1 MDAIELNA
9 ALYAK
14 MEEELTDFANWLLK
28 QPPEVILNHAIEY
41 AAKFDIV
48 SIMET
53 TELSA
58 DKARALLSL
67 EEPLD
72 AIFKDYDDSPQNS
85 LDVLVSFIQD
95 KADELLSTNQANAAV
110 QVYPYSG
117 EVAEREGDLEWY
129 RQSHKLN
136 IACKN
141 EIEGAIAR
149 NYENNTLS
157 DEAVHQVV
165 AQFGLPRSAFVLV
178 NTIREKDWDGRIS
191 HDNKAWA
198 KRVPVYPDVDTFGQN
213 KRLKYVVDC
222 NAGLTDIFVNILRR
236 EYRQH
241 YPFFCRS
248 KEPKPPSHE
257 RYSRPCLCSGVAPR
271 GVQHPSVGNGL
282 PLVS

>member
-165 AQFGLPRSAFVLV
+165 AQFGLPRTAFVLV
-178 NTIREKDWDGRIS
+178 NTIREKEWDGRIS

-198 KRVPVYPDVDTFGQN
+198 KRVPVYPDVDAFGQN

-222 NAGLTDIFVNILRR
+222 NTGLTDIFVNILRR
-236 EYRQH
+236 EYRQQEQ
-241 YPFFCRS
+241 PQQV
-248 KEPKPPSHE
+248 K
-257 RYSRPCLCSGVAPR
+257 
-271 GVQHPSVGNGL
+271 PSVRDKLKVQPKRNSPKISANSKGQER
-282 PLVS
+282 

>member
-14 MEEELTDFANWLLK
+14 MEAEMTDFANWLLK

-41 AAKFDIV
+41 ATKFDIV

-53 TELSA
+53 TDLSEE
-58 DKARALLSL
+58 KARALLSL

-72 AIFKDYDDSPQNS
+72 AIYKDYGESSSNA
-85 LDVLVSFIQD
+85 LDVLVSFIED
-95 KADELLSTNQANAAV
+95 KADELLSANQANAAV

-141 EIEGAIAR
+141 EIKGAIAH
-149 NYENNTLS
+149 NYADNTLS

-165 AQFGLPRSAFVLV
+165 AQFGLPRTAFVLV
-178 NTIREKDWDGRIS
+178 NTIRVKDWDGRIS

-198 KRVPVYPDVDTFGQN
+198 KRVPVYPDVDAFGQN

-236 EYRQH
+236 EYRQQEQ
-241 YPFFCRS
+241 PQQV
-248 KEPKPPSHE
+248 K
-257 RYSRPCLCSGVAPR
+257 
-271 GVQHPSVGNGL
+271 PSVRDKLKVQPKRNSPKISANSKGQER
-282 PLVS
+282 

>member
-9 ALYAK
+9 ALFAK
-14 MEEELTDFANWLLK
+14 MNDEMKDFADWLLK

-41 AAKFDIV
+41 ATKFDIV

-53 TELSA
+53 TDLSA
-58 DKARALLSL
+58 EKARALLSL

-72 AIFKDYDDSPQNS
+72 AIYKDYGESSSNS
-85 LDVLVSFIQD
+85 LDVLVSFIDD
-95 KADELLSTNQANAAV
+95 KADELLSANQANAAV

-149 NYENNTLS
+149 NYSNNTLS

-165 AQFGLPRSAFVLV
+165 AKFGLPRTAFVLV

-191 HDNKAWA
+191 RDNKAWA

-236 EYRQH
+236 EYRQQEQ
-241 YPFFCRS
+241 PQQV
-248 KEPKPPSHE
+248 K
-257 RYSRPCLCSGVAPR
+257 
-271 GVQHPSVGNGL
+271 PSVRDKLKVQPKKNSPKISANFKGKEER
-282 PLVS
+282 

>member
-14 MEEELTDFANWLLK
+14 MEAEMTDFANWLLK

-41 AAKFDIV
+41 ATKFDIV

-53 TELSA
+53 TEFSA
-58 DKARALLSL
+58 EKARALLSL

-72 AIFKDYDDSPQNS
+72 AIYKDYGESSSNS
-85 LDVLVSFIQD
+85 LDVLVSFIED
-95 KADELLSTNQANAAV
+95 NADELLSANQANAAV

-117 EVAEREGDLEWY
+117 EVAEREGDPEWY

-141 EIEGAIAR
+141 EIEWAIAQ
-149 NYENNTLS
+149 NYSNNTLN

-165 AQFGLPRSAFVLV
+165 AKFGLPRTAFVLV
-178 NTIREKDWDGRIS
+178 NTIREKGWDGRIS

-198 KRVPVYPDVDTFGQN
+198 KRVPVYPDVDAFGQN

-236 EYRQH
+236 EYRQQEQ
-241 YPFFCRS
+241 PQQV
-248 KEPKPPSHE
+248 K
-257 RYSRPCLCSGVAPR
+257 
-271 GVQHPSVGNGL
+271 PSVRDKLKVQPKRNSPKISANSKGQER
-282 PLVS
+282 

>member
-14 MEEELTDFANWLLK
+14 MEAEMTDFANWLLK

-41 AAKFDIV
+41 ATKFDIV

-53 TELSA
+53 TDLSA

-141 EIEGAIAR
+141 EIEGRLPVTMRTTPSAMKRYIKWWRSLACLGLL
-149 NYENNTLS
+149 LS
-157 DEAVHQVV
+157 WSIPSGKRIGMVGSPMTTRRGQSE
-165 AQFGLPRSAFVLV
+165 FRS
-178 NTIREKDWDGRIS
+178 IPMWM
-191 HDNKAWA
+191 
-198 KRVPVYPDVDTFGQN
+198 
-213 KRLKYVVDC
+213 
-222 NAGLTDIFVNILRR
+222 
-236 EYRQH
+236 
-241 YPFFCRS
+241 
-248 KEPKPPSHE
+248 
-257 RYSRPCLCSGVAPR
+257 
-271 GVQHPSVGNGL
+271 
-282 PLVS
+282 PLVRTSGSNMWWTAMPVLRIFS

>member
-1 MDAIELNA
+1 MTTEELNQ
-9 ALYAK
+9 ALYDK
-14 MEEELTDFANWLLK
+14 MNEEMKQYANWLLK
-28 QPPEVILNHAIEY
+28 QPPEVILNNAIEY
-41 AAKFDIV
+41 ATKFDIV

-58 DKARALLSL
+58 DEARALLSM

-72 AIFKDYDDSPQNS
+72 AIYKDYEGSPQNS

-95 KADELLSTNQANAAV
+95 KADELVSANQANAAV

-117 EVAEREGDLEWY
+117 EVAEQEGDLEWY

-136 IACKN
+136 IACKD
-141 EIEGAIAR
+141 EIEWSIAR

-165 AQFGLPRSAFVLV
+165 AQYGLPRTAFVSV
-178 NTIREKDWDGRIS
+178 NTIREKEWDGRIS

-213 KRLKYVVDC
+213 KRLKYVVNC

-236 EYRQH
+236 EYRHQEQQQV
-241 YPFFCRS
+241 
-248 KEPKPPSHE
+248 K
-257 RYSRPCLCSGVAPR
+257 
-271 GVQHPSVGNGL
+271 PSVRQKLQTKQPPKNAPKISAHFKGKER
-282 PLVS
+282 

>member
-14 MEEELTDFANWLLK
+14 MEAEMTDFANWLLK

-41 AAKFDIV
+41 ATKFDIV
-48 SIMET
+48 SIMEG

-58 DKARALLSL
+58 EKARALLSL

-72 AIFKDYDDSPQNS
+72 AIYKDYGESSSNS
-85 LDVLVSFIQD
+85 LDVLVSFIDD
-95 KADELLSTNQANAAV
+95 KADELLSANQANAAV

-141 EIEGAIAR
+141 EIEWAIAQ
-149 NYENNTLS
+149 NYSNNTLN

-165 AQFGLPRSAFVLV
+165 TKFGLPRTAFVLV

-198 KRVPVYPDVDTFGQN
+198 KRVPVYPDVDAFGQN

-222 NAGLTDIFVNILRR
+222 NAGLTDVFVNILRR
-236 EYRQH
+236 EYRQQEQ
-241 YPFFCRS
+241 PQQV
-248 KEPKPPSHE
+248 K
-257 RYSRPCLCSGVAPR
+257 
-271 GVQHPSVGNGL
+271 PSVRDKLKVQPKRNSPKISANSKGQER
-282 PLVS
+282 

>member
-53 TELSA
+53 TDLSA
-58 DKARALLSL
+58 EKARALLSL

-72 AIFKDYDDSPQNS
+72 AIYKDYGESSSNS
-85 LDVLVSFIQD
+85 LDVLVSFIED
-95 KADELLSTNQANAAV
+95 KADELLSANQANAAV

-136 IACKN
+136 IACKD
-141 EIEGAIAR
+141 EIEWAIAQ
-149 NYENNTLS
+149 NYSNNILS

-165 AQFGLPRSAFVLV
+165 AKFGLPRTAFVLV
-178 NTIREKDWDGRIS
+178 NTIREKEWDGRIS

-198 KRVPVYPDVDTFGQN
+198 KRVPVYPDVDAFGQN

-236 EYRQH
+236 EYRQQEQ
-241 YPFFCRS
+241 S
-248 KEPKPPSHE
+248 QQVK
-257 RYSRPCLCSGVAPR
+257 
-271 GVQHPSVGNGL
+271 PSVRDKLKVQPKRNSPKISANSKGQER
-282 PLVS
+282 

>member
-9 ALYAK
+9 ALFAK
-14 MEEELTDFANWLLK
+14 MNDEMTDFANWLLK

-41 AAKFDIV
+41 ATKFDIL

-53 TELSA
+53 TDLSA
-58 DKARALLSL
+58 DKARAFLAL

-72 AIFKDYDDSPQNS
+72 AIYKDYDESPRNA

-95 KADELLSTNQANAAV
+95 KADELVSANQANAAV

-141 EIEGAIAR
+141 GIEGAIAR

-157 DEAVHQVV
+157 NEAVHQVV
-165 AQFGLPRSAFVLV
+165 AKFGLPRTAFVLV
-178 NTIREKDWDGRIS
+178 NTIREKEWDGRIS

-198 KRVPVYPDVDTFGQN
+198 KRVPIYPDVDAFGQN

-222 NAGLTDIFVNILRR
+222 NAGLTDVFVNILRR
-236 EYRQH
+236 EYRQQEQ
-241 YPFFCRS
+241 PQQV
-248 KEPKPPSHE
+248 K
-257 RYSRPCLCSGVAPR
+257 
-271 GVQHPSVGNGL
+271 PSVRDKLKVQPQRNSPKISANSKGQER
-282 PLVS
+282 

>member
-1 MDAIELNA
+1 MTTEELNQ
-9 ALYAK
+9 ALCDR
-14 MEEELTDFANWLLK
+14 MNEEMKQYANWLLK
-28 QPPEVILNHAIEY
+28 QPPEVILNNAIEY
-41 AAKFDIV
+41 ATKFDIV

-53 TELSA
+53 TELST

-72 AIFKDYDDSPQNS
+72 AIYNDCGESSSNS
-85 LDVLVSFIQD
+85 LDVLVSIIED
-95 KADELLSTNQANAAV
+95 KADELLSVNQANAAV

-117 EVAEREGDLEWY
+117 EVAEREGDLQWY
-129 RQSHKLN
+129 RRSHKLN

-149 NYENNTLS
+149 YYNDNTLS

-165 AQFGLPRSAFVLV
+165 AQYGLPRTAFVLV
-178 NTIREKDWDGRIS
+178 NTIREKEWDGRIS

-236 EYRQH
+236 EYRQQEH
-241 YPFFCRS
+241 QQTV
-248 KEPKPPSHE
+248 K
-257 RYSRPCLCSGVAPR
+257 
-271 GVQHPSVGNGL
+271 PSVRQKLQATQPQKNA
-282 PLVS
+282 PKISAHFKQKER

>member
-1 MDAIELNA
+1 MTTEELNQ
-9 ALYAK
+9 ALFEK
-14 MEEELTDFANWLLK
+14 MNEEMKQYANWLLK
-28 QPPEVILNHAIEY
+28 QPPEVILNNAIEY

-53 TELSA
+53 TELRA

-72 AIFKDYDDSPQNS
+72 AIFKDYDGSPQNS
-85 LDVLVSFIQD
+85 LDVLVSFIQN
-95 KADELLSTNQANAAV
+95 KADELVSVNQANAAV

-117 EVAEREGDLEWY
+117 EVAEQEGDLEWY

-149 NYENNTLS
+149 NYADNTLN

-165 AQFGLPRSAFVLV
+165 AQFGLPRTAFVLG
-178 NTIREKDWDGRIS
+178 NTIREKEWDGRIS

-213 KRLKYVVDC
+213 KRLKYVLNC

-236 EYRQH
+236 EYRQQEQQQQD
-241 YPFFCRS
+241 
-248 KEPKPPSHE
+248 K
-257 RYSRPCLCSGVAPR
+257 
-271 GVQHPSVGNGL
+271 PSVRQKLQVKQPQKNA
-282 PLVS
+282 PKISAHFKQKER

>member
-14 MEEELTDFANWLLK
+14 MEAEMTDFANWLLK

-41 AAKFDIV
+41 ATKFDIV

-53 TELSA
+53 TDLSA
-58 DKARALLSL
+58 EKARALLSL

-72 AIFKDYDDSPQNS
+72 AIFQDYDESPQNS
-85 LDVLVSFIQD
+85 LDVLVSFIDD
-95 KADELLSTNQANAAV
+95 KADELLSANQANTAV

-136 IACKN
+136 IACKH

-149 NYENNTLS
+149 NYADNTLS

-165 AQFGLPRSAFVLV
+165 AQFGLPRTAFVLV

-236 EYRQH
+236 EYRQQEQ
-241 YPFFCRS
+241 PQQV
-248 KEPKPPSHE
+248 K
-257 RYSRPCLCSGVAPR
+257 
-271 GVQHPSVGNGL
+271 PSVRDKLKVQPKRNSPKISANSKGQER
-282 PLVS
+282 

>member
-1 MDAIELNA
+1 MDAVELNA
-9 ALYAK
+9 ALFAK
-14 MEEELTDFANWLLK
+14 MNDEMTDFANWLLK
-28 QPPEVILNHAIEY
+28 QSPEVILNHAIEY
-41 AAKFDIV
+41 ATKFDIV

-53 TELSA
+53 TDLSA
-58 DKARALLSL
+58 EKARALLSL

-72 AIFKDYDDSPQNS
+72 AIYKDYGESSSNS
-85 LDVLVSFIQD
+85 LDVLVSFIED

-136 IACKN
+136 IACKH

-149 NYENNTLS
+149 NYADNTLS

-165 AQFGLPRSAFVLV
+165 AKFGLPRTAFVLV
-178 NTIREKDWDGRIS
+178 NTIREKEWDGRIS

-236 EYRQH
+236 EYRQQEQ
-241 YPFFCRS
+241 PQ
-248 KEPKPPSHE
+248 KVK
-257 RYSRPCLCSGVAPR
+257 
-271 GVQHPSVGNGL
+271 PSVRDKLKVQPQRNSPKISANSKGQER
-282 PLVS
+282 

>member
-14 MEEELTDFANWLLK
+14 METEMTDFANWLLK

-41 AAKFDIV
+41 ATKFDIV

-53 TELSA
+53 TDLSA
-58 DKARALLSL
+58 EKARALLSL

-72 AIFKDYDDSPQNS
+72 AIYKDYGESSSNS
-85 LDVLVSFIQD
+85 LDVLVSFIED
-95 KADELLSTNQANAAV
+95 KADELLSANQANAAV
-110 QVYPYSG
+110 LVYPYSG

-141 EIEGAIAR
+141 EIEWAIAR

-165 AQFGLPRSAFVLV
+165 AQFGLPRTAFVLV
-178 NTIREKDWDGRIS
+178 NTIREKEWDGRIS
-191 HDNKAWA
+191 HENKAWA

-222 NAGLTDIFVNILRR
+222 NAGLTDIFVNFLRR
-236 EYRQH
+236 EYRQQEQPQQAKSSVRDKLKVQPH
-241 YPFFCRS
+241 NNSPKISANFKG
-248 KEPKPPSHE
+248 KEE
-257 RYSRPCLCSGVAPR
+257 R
-271 GVQHPSVGNGL
+271 
-282 PLVS
+282 

>member
-14 MEEELTDFANWLLK
+14 MEAEMTDFANWLLK

-41 AAKFDIV
+41 ATKFDIV

-53 TELSA
+53 TDLSEE
-58 DKARALLSL
+58 KARALLSL

-72 AIFKDYDDSPQNS
+72 AIYKDYGESSSNS
-85 LDVLVSFIQD
+85 LDVLVSFIED
-95 KADELLSTNQANAAV
+95 KADELLSANQANAAV

-141 EIEGAIAR
+141 EIEWAIAQ
-149 NYENNTLS
+149 NYSNNTLN

-165 AQFGLPRSAFVLV
+165 AKFGLPRTAFVLV

-236 EYRQH
+236 EYRQQEQ
-241 YPFFCRS
+241 PQQA
-248 KEPKPPSHE
+248 K
-257 RYSRPCLCSGVAPR
+257 
-271 GVQHPSVGNGL
+271 PSVRDKLKVQPKRNSPKISANSKGQER
-282 PLVS
+282 

>member
-58 DKARALLSL
+58 DKARALLSM

-95 KADELLSTNQANAAV
+95 KADELLSANQANAAV

-136 IACKN
+136 IACKD
-141 EIEGAIAR
+141 EIEWAIAQ
-149 NYENNTLS
+149 NYSNNILS

-165 AQFGLPRSAFVLV
+165 AKFGLPRTAFVLV
-178 NTIREKDWDGRIS
+178 NTIREKDWDVHNRS
-191 HDNKAWA
+191 LHDH
-198 KRVPVYPDVDTFGQN
+198 R
-213 KRLKYVVDC
+213 
-222 NAGLTDIFVNILRR
+222 
-236 EYRQH
+236 
-241 YPFFCRS
+241 
-248 KEPKPPSHE
+248 
-257 RYSRPCLCSGVAPR
+257 
-271 GVQHPSVGNGL
+271 
-282 PLVS
+282 

>member
-1 MDAIELNA
+1 MTTEELNQ
-9 ALYAK
+9 ALFDK
-14 MEEELTDFANWLLK
+14 MNEEMKQYANWLLK
-28 QPPEVILNHAIEY
+28 QPPEVILNNAIEY

-58 DKARALLSL
+58 DEARALLSM

-72 AIFKDYDDSPQNS
+72 AIYKDYEGSPQNS

-95 KADELLSTNQANAAV
+95 KADELVSANQANAAV

-117 EVAEREGDLEWY
+117 EVAEQEGDLEWY

-136 IACKN
+136 IACKD
-141 EIEGAIAR
+141 EIEWSIAR
-149 NYENNTLS
+149 NYKNNTLS

-165 AQFGLPRSAFVLV
+165 AQFGLPRTAFVLV
-178 NTIREKDWDGRIS
+178 NTIREKEWDGRIS

-198 KRVPVYPDVDTFGQN
+198 KRVPVYPDMDTFGQN
-213 KRLKYVVDC
+213 KRLKYVVNC

-236 EYRQH
+236 EYRQQEQQQQV
-241 YPFFCRS
+241 
-248 KEPKPPSHE
+248 K
-257 RYSRPCLCSGVAPR
+257 
-271 GVQHPSVGNGL
+271 PSVRQKLQATQPQKNAPKISAHFKGKER
-282 PLVS
+282 

>member
-14 MEEELTDFANWLLK
+14 MEAEMTDFANWLLK

-41 AAKFDIV
+41 ATKFDIV

-53 TELSA
+53 TDLSA
-58 DKARALLSL
+58 EKARALLSL

-72 AIFKDYDDSPQNS
+72 AIYKDYGESSSNS
-85 LDVLVSFIQD
+85 LDVLVSFIED
-95 KADELLSTNQANAAV
+95 KADELLSANQANAAV

-141 EIEGAIAR
+141 EIEWAIAQ
-149 NYENNTLS
+149 NYSNNTLN

-165 AQFGLPRSAFVLV
+165 AQFGLPRTAFVLV

-198 KRVPVYPDVDTFGQN
+198 KRVPVYPDVDAFGQN

-236 EYRQH
+236 EYRQQEQ
-241 YPFFCRS
+241 PQQV
-248 KEPKPPSHE
+248 K
-257 RYSRPCLCSGVAPR
+257 
-271 GVQHPSVGNGL
+271 PSVRDKLKVQPKRNSPKISANSKGQER
-282 PLVS
+282 

>member
-14 MEEELTDFANWLLK
+14 MEAEMTDFANWLLK

-41 AAKFDIV
+41 ATKFDIV

-53 TELSA
+53 TDLSEE
-58 DKARALLSL
+58 KARALLSL

-72 AIFKDYDDSPQNS
+72 AIYKDYGESSSNA
-85 LDVLVSFIQD
+85 LDVLVSFIED
-95 KADELLSTNQANAAV
+95 KADELLSANQANAAV

-141 EIEGAIAR
+141 EIEGAISR

-165 AQFGLPRSAFVLV
+165 AQFGLPRTAFVLV
-178 NTIREKDWDGRIS
+178 NTIREKEWDGRIS

-236 EYRQH
+236 KYRQQEQTQQV
-241 YPFFCRS
+241 
-248 KEPKPPSHE
+248 K
-257 RYSRPCLCSGVAPR
+257 
-271 GVQHPSVGNGL
+271 PSVRDKLKVQPKRNSPKISANSKGQER
-282 PLVS
+282 

>member
-95 KADELLSTNQANAAV
+95 KADELLSANQANAAV

-141 EIEGAIAR
+141 EIEWAIAQ
-149 NYENNTLS
+149 NYSNNTLS
-157 DEAVHQVV
+157 NEAVHQVV
-165 AQFGLPRSAFVLV
+165 AQFGLPRTAFVLV
-178 NTIREKDWDGRIS
+178 NTIREKEWDGRIS

-198 KRVPVYPDVDTFGQN
+198 KRVPVYPDVDAFGQN

-236 EYRQH
+236 EYRQQEQ
-241 YPFFCRS
+241 PQQV
-248 KEPKPPSHE
+248 K
-257 RYSRPCLCSGVAPR
+257 
-271 GVQHPSVGNGL
+271 PSVRDKLNVQPKRNSPKISANSKGQER
-282 PLVS
+282 

>member
-41 AAKFDIV
+41 ATKFDIV
-48 SIMET
+48 SIMEIT
-53 TELSA
+53 DLRAE
-58 DKARALLSL
+58 KARALLSL

-72 AIFKDYDDSPQNS
+72 AIYKDYGESSSNS

-95 KADELLSTNQANAAV
+95 KADELLSANQANAAV

-117 EVAEREGDLEWY
+117 EVAEQEGDLEWY

-136 IACKN
+136 IACKH

-165 AQFGLPRSAFVLV
+165 AQFGLPRTAFVLV

-198 KRVPVYPDVDTFGQN
+198 KRVPVYSDVDAFGQN

-236 EYRQH
+236 EYRQQEQ
-241 YPFFCRS
+241 PQQV
-248 KEPKPPSHE
+248 K
-257 RYSRPCLCSGVAPR
+257 
-271 GVQHPSVGNGL
+271 PSVRDKLKVQPKRNSPKISANSKGQER
-282 PLVS
+282 

>member
-14 MEEELTDFANWLLK
+14 MEAEMTDFANWLLK

-41 AAKFDIV
+41 ATKFDIV

-53 TELSA
+53 TDLSEE
-58 DKARALLSL
+58 KARALLSL

-72 AIFKDYDDSPQNS
+72 AIYKDYGESSSNS
-85 LDVLVSFIQD
+85 LDVLVSFIED
-95 KADELLSTNQANAAV
+95 KADELLSANQANAAV

-141 EIEGAIAR
+141 EIEWAIAQ
-149 NYENNTLS
+149 NYSNNTLN

-165 AQFGLPRSAFVLV
+165 AKFGLPRTAFVLV

-198 KRVPVYPDVDTFGQN
+198 KRVPVYPDVDAFGQN

-236 EYRQH
+236 EYRQQEQ
-241 YPFFCRS
+241 PQQV
-248 KEPKPPSHE
+248 K
-257 RYSRPCLCSGVAPR
+257 
-271 GVQHPSVGNGL
+271 PSVRDKLKVQPKRNSPKISANSKGQ
-282 PLVS
+282 VR

>member
-95 KADELLSTNQANAAV
+95 KADELLSANQANAAV

-165 AQFGLPRSAFVLV
+165 AQFGLPRTAFVLV

-198 KRVPVYPDVDTFGQN
+198 KRVPIYPDVDAFGQN

-236 EYRQH
+236 EYRQQEQ
-241 YPFFCRS
+241 S
-248 KEPKPPSHE
+248 QQVK
-257 RYSRPCLCSGVAPR
+257 
-271 GVQHPSVGNGL
+271 PSVRDKLKVQPKRNSPKISANSIGQER
-282 PLVS
+282 

>member
-14 MEEELTDFANWLLK
+14 MEAEMTDFANWLLK

-41 AAKFDIV
+41 ATKFDIV

-53 TELSA
+53 TDLSVE
-58 DKARALLSL
+58 KARALLSL

-72 AIFKDYDDSPQNS
+72 AIYKDYGESSSNS
-85 LDVLVSFIQD
+85 LDVLVSFIED
-95 KADELLSTNQANAAV
+95 KSDELLSANQANAAV

-136 IACKN
+136 IACKD
-141 EIEGAIAR
+141 EIEWSIAR

-165 AQFGLPRSAFVLV
+165 AQFGLPRTAFVLV

-198 KRVPVYPDVDTFGQN
+198 KRVPVYPDVDAFGQN

-236 EYRQH
+236 EYRQQEQ
-241 YPFFCRS
+241 PQQV
-248 KEPKPPSHE
+248 K
-257 RYSRPCLCSGVAPR
+257 
-271 GVQHPSVGNGL
+271 PSVRDKLKVQPKRNSPKISANSKGQER
-282 PLVS
+282 

>member
-14 MEEELTDFANWLLK
+14 MEAEMTDFANRLLK

-41 AAKFDIV
+41 ATKFDIV

-53 TELSA
+53 TDLSA
-58 DKARALLSL
+58 EKARALLSL

-72 AIFKDYDDSPQNS
+72 AIYKDYGESSSNS
-85 LDVLVSFIQD
+85 LDVLVSFIED
-95 KADELLSTNQANAAV
+95 KADELLSANQANAAV

-141 EIEGAIAR
+141 EIEGAISR

-165 AQFGLPRSAFVLV
+165 AQFGLPRTAFVLV
-178 NTIREKDWDGRIS
+178 NTIREKEWDGRIS

-236 EYRQH
+236 KYRQQEQ
-241 YPFFCRS
+241 PQQV
-248 KEPKPPSHE
+248 K
-257 RYSRPCLCSGVAPR
+257 
-271 GVQHPSVGNGL
+271 PSVRDKLKVQPKRNSPKISANSKGQER
-282 PLVS
+282 

>member
-14 MEEELTDFANWLLK
+14 MEAEMTDFANWLLK

-41 AAKFDIV
+41 ATKFDIV

-53 TELSA
+53 TDLSA
-58 DKARALLSL
+58 EKARALLSL

-72 AIFKDYDDSPQNS
+72 AIYKDYGESSSNS
-85 LDVLVSFIQD
+85 LDVLVSFIED
-95 KADELLSTNQANAAV
+95 KADELLSANQANAAV

-141 EIEGAIAR
+141 EIEWAIAQ
-149 NYENNTLS
+149 NYSNNTLN

-165 AQFGLPRSAFVLV
+165 AKFGLPRTAFVLV

-198 KRVPVYPDVDTFGQN
+198 KRVPIYPDVDTFGQN

-236 EYRQH
+236 EYRQQEQ
-241 YPFFCRS
+241 PQQV
-248 KEPKPPSHE
+248 K
-257 RYSRPCLCSGVAPR
+257 
-271 GVQHPSVGNGL
+271 PSVRDKLKVQPKRNSPKISANSKGQER
-282 PLVS
+282 

>member
-14 MEEELTDFANWLLK
+14 MEAEMTDFANWLLK

-41 AAKFDIV
+41 ATKFDIV

-53 TELSA
+53 TDLSEE
-58 DKARALLSL
+58 KARALLSL

-72 AIFKDYDDSPQNS
+72 AIYKDYGESSSNS
-85 LDVLVSFIQD
+85 LDVLVSFIED
-95 KADELLSTNQANAAV
+95 KADELLSANQANAAV

-141 EIEGAIAR
+141 EIEWAIAQ
-149 NYENNTLS
+149 NYSNNTLS

-165 AQFGLPRSAFVLV
+165 AKFGLPRTAFVLV

-236 EYRQH
+236 KYRQQEQ
-241 YPFFCRS
+241 PQQV
-248 KEPKPPSHE
+248 K
-257 RYSRPCLCSGVAPR
+257 
-271 GVQHPSVGNGL
+271 PSVRDKLKVQPKRNSPKISANSKGQER
-282 PLVS
+282 